1 VATARFITGQLL
13 EVIAMDAPKGWI
25 MIEKDF
31 ITQFIMTITV
41 SLTFTIY
48 LVTAVIVSDR
58 WSGEARMTFLAV
70 MYLIGMLTF
79 LSLGMVY
86 RMYRPVEERVR
97 TVCALGIDDTLHV
110 VERQMKERGYE
121 IKRSPK
127 REVGMSEATR
137 IYRVLD
143 SHIRIELDDIG
154 HNHVSILIGPYT
166 VKDEPKFDVLLNDL
180 HDALKVKC
188 DQVYYASCSG

>member
-1 VATARFITGQLL
+1 
-13 EVIAMDAPKGWI
+13 MDAPTGWVLL
-25 MIEKDF
+25 EKDF
-31 ITQFIMTITV
+31 FTQFIMTITV

-48 LVTAVIVSDR
+48 LVTAVIVSQR
-58 WSGEARMTFLAV
+58 YSGEARTTFLAV

-79 LSLGMVY
+79 LSMGMVY
-86 RMYRPVEERVR
+86 RNYRPVEERVR
-97 TVCALGIDDTLHV
+97 TICALDLDDALVV

-121 IKRSPK
+121 IKRAPL

-137 IYRVLD
+137 IYTVCD

-166 VKDEPKFDVLLNDL
+166 VKDEPKFDMLLNEL
-180 HDALKVKC
+180 HDALKV
-188 DQVYYASCSG
+188 QVNRVYSC

>member
-1 VATARFITGQLL
+1 M
-13 EVIAMDAPKGWI
+13 EAPKGWI

-41 SLTFTIY
+41 SLTFTIF
-48 LVTAVIVSDR
+48 LVTAVIVSGR
-58 WSGEARMTFLAV
+58 FSGDARLYFLAV

-79 LSLGMVY
+79 LSLGWVY
-86 RMYRPVEERVR
+86 RSYRPVEERVR
-97 TVCALGIDDTLHV
+97 TVCVLCLDDTLQV
-110 VERQMKERGYE
+110 VERQMKERGFE
-121 IKRSPK
+121 IKRAPE

-137 IYRVLD
+137 IYTVAD

-166 VKDEPKFDVLLNDL
+166 VKDEPKFDVLLNEL
-180 HDALKVKC
+180 HDALKVKV
-188 DQVYYASCSG
+188 DQVYCSG